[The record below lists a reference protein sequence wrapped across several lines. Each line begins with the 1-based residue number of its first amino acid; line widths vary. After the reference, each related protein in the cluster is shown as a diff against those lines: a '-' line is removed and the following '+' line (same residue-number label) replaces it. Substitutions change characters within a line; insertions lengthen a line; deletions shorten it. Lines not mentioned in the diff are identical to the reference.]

1 MKKYLAILA
10 VIPMLMAT
18 SCGSAKSNEN
28 PASAYTQDSSMAAVE
43 NFEGKIETDKD
54 GVNTYSCPAFTISD
68 YNNWKMDTQLAMAED
83 EYFVTFTNS
92 DFPGVSVSITA
103 YTSRGR
109 KSTATLVEELKEE
122 NKKLDHFESEMNATY
137 RDYKSENIMFENFQS
152 GEDHKRVDYYL
163 FDTGK
168 ALFKLEA
175 RFNTDSG
182 KYSQNKNA
190 VDVILKQLEIIND

>member
-18 SCGSAKSNEN
+18 SCGSAKSNEK

-43 NFEGKIETDKD
+43 NFEGKIETDEN
-54 GVNTYSCPAFTISD
+54 GVNTYSCPVYTISD

-92 DFPGVSVSITA
+92 DYPGISLSITA
-103 YTSRGR
+103 YTGRGR
-109 KSTATLVEELKEE
+109 KSTSTLVDELKEE
-122 NKKLDHFESEMNATY
+122 NKKLEHFESELNATY
-137 RDYKSENIMFENFQS
+137 LGYKSENLMFENFQA
-152 GEDHKRVDYYL
+152 GTDHIRADYYL

-168 ALFKLEA
+168 ALFKIEA
-175 RFNTDSG
+175 RFNADPG
-182 KYSQNKNA
+182 KYTQDKNA